1 MIVRKCANRGTLP
14 CRDEG
19 NPVLSYMI
27 LNYIIVLNI
36 TRIIWKVNRLAKAIY
51 ADLALKI
58 RYLIK
63 IHEVSSRTVGKTL
76 LEVQGVLMRWDL
88 GAKI

>member
-1 MIVRKCANRGTLP
+1 MELLLILY
-14 CRDEG
+14 
-19 NPVLSYMI
+19 VLSGNLLKKLLELQEK
-27 LNYIIVLNI
+27 LNIMDIVLNI

-63 IHEVSSRTVGKTL
+63 IHEASSRTAGKTP